1 MSEHFLHCIL
11 LKHRRP
17 LDLSAQ
23 LFTVRART
31 VVVVLRMD
39 IFLVGEPLRRLLVKT
54 SFDVHV
60 VWRLVDRLALMRSGG
75 AVTRALEQSTQ
86 ERVRF
91 VLARYSSIR
100 ALATPTILTQTFKL
114 DSLDEL
120 NGAEIIGA
128 LLSSC
133 FI

>member
-1 MSEHFLHCIL
+1 M
-11 LKHRRP
+11 
-17 LDLSAQ
+17 
-23 LFTVRART
+23 
-31 VVVVLRMD
+31 
-39 IFLVGEPLRRLLVKT
+39 

-60 VWRLVDRLALMRSGG
+60 VWRLVDRLALMRSGS
-75 AVTRALEQSTQ
+75 AVTRALEQSTE

-91 VLARYSSIR
+91 ILARYSPIR

-114 DSLDEL
+114 DSLDKL

-133 FI
+133 FT